1 MPQCHVQIANLCIP
15 GIDRPN
21 LRDDFSDGIV
31 KNVADRCRNTVVV
44 VHNAGIR
51 LVDQWIDHPNVTALL
66 FGHLPGQDSGAA
78 LVDIL
83 FGRPSP
89 SGKLPYTVARNES
102 DYGATL
108 MPVLESNS
116 SIYRYYPQDDFSEG
130 VFIDYR
136 AFDHMNITPRYEF
149 GFGMTYTTFGYTNLQ
164 IQRTTQE
171 RLPIFPSGNI
181 IPGGRE
187 DLWDIVA
194 TVSVDVT
201 NTGDFTT
208 AEIAQLYVRI
218 PDDAQPI
225 RQLRGFDKRTICV
238 GETVKMEF
246 ELRRRDLSV
255 WNVEVAEWQL
265 LDKPYELF
273 VGASSRDLRIRG
285 DLAVC

>member
-1 MPQCHVQIANLCIP
+1 
-15 GIDRPN
+15 
-21 LRDDFSDGIV
+21 
-31 KNVADRCRNTVVV
+31 
-44 VHNAGIR
+44 
-51 LVDQWIDHPNVTALL
+51 
-66 FGHLPGQDSGAA
+66 
-78 LVDIL
+78 
-83 FGRPSP
+83 
-89 SGKLPYTVARNES
+89 
-102 DYGATL
+102 
-108 MPVLESNS
+108 
-116 SIYRYYPQDDFSEG
+116 
-130 VFIDYR
+130 
-136 AFDHMNITPRYEF
+136 
-149 GFGMTYTTFGYTNLQ
+149 
-164 IQRTTQE
+164 
-171 RLPIFPSGNI
+171 
-181 IPGGRE
+181 
-187 DLWDIVA
+187 LWDIVA